1 MEREVMERMSA
12 ALEALVALHAGN
24 QNNNIRPSRAVILMK
39 EIAYIKEFN
48 GDKNQLTQFI
58 NVVGTHL
65 SAVDN
70 AYRAEL
76 WQAIYNSKITGKAKE
91 LLLNNPPQ
99 SWDEAKNLFKQHFRP
114 ACNYKDISRRISNL
128 RVSSIDDLNCKLELI
143 IQEINTFSTYETNAV
158 ESKKT
163 FYTLLINR
171 IKQLTSGNLSREIK
185 DKFDLHEIKA
195 ILYTYIGYD
204 YHNLDKDFMTHDRRP
219 TQNTKPSRSDN
230 NFSSRNPQNKDS
242 QNNYY
247 SNQNQRHYNNNSH
260 HRGGSD
266 QYRHNYYSQPGRS
279 GQHRNSGNFRQPAFN
294 PSGQFRNAYR
304 QPEPMEIGQVAHN
317 NLRDREQ
324 ANIRNEEVHNI
335 EPEFFLN

>member
-230 NFSSRNPQNKDS
+230 NFSSRKIRIHKTTTILIRINVIITIIRTIEEVQTNIGTIIIPNQVDQVNTGIQEILDNQFLIHPVS
-242 QNNYY
+242 LGMHTV
-247 SNQNQRHYNNNSH
+247 NQNLWR
-260 HRGGSD
+260 
-266 QYRHNYYSQPGRS
+266 
-279 GQHRNSGNFRQPAFN
+279 
-294 PSGQFRNAYR
+294 
-304 QPEPMEIGQVAHN
+304 
-317 NLRDREQ
+317 
-324 ANIRNEEVHNI
+324 
-335 EPEFFLN
+335 